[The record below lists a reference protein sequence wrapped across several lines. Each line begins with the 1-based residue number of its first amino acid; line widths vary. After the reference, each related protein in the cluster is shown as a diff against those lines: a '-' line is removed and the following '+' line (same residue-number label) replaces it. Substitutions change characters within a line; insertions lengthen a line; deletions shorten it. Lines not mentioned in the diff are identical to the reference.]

1 MAEKRENTINSEATI
16 ETLLK
21 SLSIEDEKILTAYQ
35 FLAQSNP
42 DLLFLEERHL
52 EPTEEQL
59 DYYTSWHSDR
69 YKEMADKLVGEDD
82 WDTLVIGSGMFGG
95 KSTLSF
101 EILDRYK
108 EQGYDTVVS
117 IADIMPDNY
126 VTARS
131 YQGEKRKRR
140 ALKYPSEKEYLEK
153 NIQTQKPFVVL
164 LDEFSFFP
172 NLEPLDDLLEYI
184 KGHRARLLLTGLDS
198 NYLGE
203 SLDIYLQTVENNHC
217 RIENL
222 KSFIPSIESK
232 TPIGTHTI
240 RYVKINDMWTYD
252 MGILPLVVSKEE
264 EFLVHYCPATFDMT
278 FVYNFKDMPEIR
290 DYILFPSEELEKEQE
305 WRKGMLIGENNL

>member
-1 MAEKRENTINSEATI
+1 MIEQPKNTMGVIEKAEGLLYTLSVEDKR
-16 ETLLK
+16 
-21 SLSIEDEKILTAYQ
+21 ILDAYD
-35 FLAQSNP
+35 FLARTNP
-42 DLLFLEERHL
+42 NILFLKEEHL

-59 DYYTSWHSDR
+59 DYYTSWHSNR
-69 YKEMADKLVGEDD
+69 YKELAKQLVKDE
-82 WDTLVIGSGMFGG
+82 WDVLVIGSGMFGG

-153 NIQTQKPFVVL
+153 NIQAQKPFVVL

-172 NLEPLDDLLEYI
+172 SLEPLDDLLEYT

-217 RIENL
+217 RTENL

-240 RYVKINDMWTYD
+240 RYVKINDTWIYD

-290 DYILFPSEELEKEQE
+290 DHILFPSEELEKEQE